1 LSFWL
6 LEEREDVKS
15 YVVAIEGWQNNFILA
30 CLLFLAVLIPQRLRS
45 LLLSVFRIAA
55 LNH

>member
-6 LEEREDVKS
+6 LEEREDIKS
-15 YVVAIEGWQNNFILA
+15 NVVAIKGRQNNFIFASLI
-30 CLLFLAVLIPQRLRS
+30 FLAVLIPQRLRS